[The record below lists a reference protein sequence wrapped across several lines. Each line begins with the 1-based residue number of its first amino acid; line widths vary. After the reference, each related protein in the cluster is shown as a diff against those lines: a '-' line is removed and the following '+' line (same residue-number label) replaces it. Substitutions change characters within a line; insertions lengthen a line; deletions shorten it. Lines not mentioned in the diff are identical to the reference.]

1 MPKPAKL
8 LFLLTDGGRA
18 RFVERLT
25 ETGRFVTF
33 EELDHTERLRAL
45 REELRASPPARAF
58 SSASPR
64 RSSVGAE
71 DYIRPAKEA
80 FMGEVAERAGALV
93 RARGL
98 DGVVLAAPTRL
109 IGPLRVRVA
118 RCARVTGAIR
128 KDLTKAP
135 DHDLGGW
142 LNEAARSPL
151 LSL

>member
-8 LFLLTDGGRA
+8 LFILTDGGRA
-18 RFVERLT
+18 RFVERSA

-33 EELDHTERLRAL
+33 EELDHTGRLR
-45 REELRASPPARAF
+45 ELRAELRATPPARAF

-64 RSSVGAE
+64 RSGVGPE
-71 DYIRPAKEA
+71 DPVRPAKEA
-80 FMGEVAERAGALV
+80 FMGEVAERAGELV

-109 IGPLRVRVA
+109 IGPLRMRLA
-118 RCARVTGAIR
+118 RRARVTGAIR

-135 DHDLGGW
+135 DHHLGGW